1 VANSTLESSEAEAE
15 VSSEREDA
23 SVEIASA
30 EVEENARSEDEASC
44 DTTIPGRTAPSA
56 GTLLREAREARE
68 LSREDL
74 ARTLNLHVRIIEALE
89 RDDDSQLPGPAFVR
103 GYLRSYARLMG
114 LDSEP
119 LLADHQA
126 RTGGVVP
133 EVHASPRLERED
145 AQPGVVQQNP
155 GLVMAIATI
164 ALVMVVLAVLLIQRP
179 EIFGDLFSAAPE
191 ASPNETVAAPRRSVE
206 PATRRSDSASV
217 AVDDARDGRS
227 VATAPVRV
235 DGDATEAAPVVEP
248 ESAVESDGADASGED
263 VASVGAFVDA
273 AEAARETASA
283 APSTASATARA
294 TDLPSTSA
302 IATTGTETSEIAIEN
317 DLFAQP
323 DADGIVRIRS
333 VDGRNLRVL
342 AGGEEHLLFAFE
354 GECWVHVRDA
364 DGQSVYQ
371 DLNRSGETVELW
383 GRAPFRIRLGYAPA
397 VSLTYN
403 GSRVALRPFTR
414 NDVANLTLGR

>member
-1 VANSTLESSEAEAE
+1 MADSTLESSEAEAE
-15 VSSEREDA
+15 VSSEGEEA
-23 SVEIASA
+23 PVEEASA
-30 EVEENARSEDEASC
+30 DVEKDARSEGEASC
-44 DTTIPGRTAPSA
+44 DTTIPGKTAPSA

-89 RDDDSQLPGPAFVR
+89 RDDDAQLPGPAFVR

-114 LDSEP
+114 LDPEP
-119 LLADHQA
+119 MLADHQA

-145 AQPGVVQQNP
+145 AQPGVVQQKP

-164 ALVMVVLAVLLIQRP
+164 ALVMVALAVLLIQRP
-179 EIFGDLFSAAPE
+179 EIFGDFFSAAPE
-191 ASPNETVAAPRRSVE
+191 ASSNETVAAPRRSVE

-217 AVDDARDGRS
+217 AVDGARDGRS

-235 DGDATEAAPVVEP
+235 GGDATEAPPVVEP
-248 ESAVESDGADASGED
+248 EAAIESAGADASGED
-263 VASVGAFVDA
+263 LAS
-273 AEAARETASA
+273 AEAVIDVTEAAPETASA
-283 APSTASATARA
+283 APATART

-302 IATTGTETSEIAIEN
+302 IATTGTETTEIAIEN
-317 DLFAQP
+317 DLSAQP

-364 DGQSVYQ
+364 EGQSVYQ